1 MLLVGRVARSTLL
14 SIDRLVDRS
23 IQSVARSTLLC
34 KNRESDFLHKR
45 KKVYGQEKKKKKK
58 EAYGHNIHY
67 RQNQTRCNLK
77 YFINIRYDL
86 WQRRRKLVVIK
97 SRL

>member
-1 MLLVGRVARSTLL
+1 MLLVRRVARSTLL

-45 KKVYGQEKKKKKK
+45 KKVYGQEKKK
-58 EAYGHNIHY
+58 AYGHNIHY

-77 YFINIRYDL
+77 YFINIRYDPRQ
-86 WQRRRKLVVIK
+86 QRQKLVVIK